1 MMLRKPLFLGALC
14 LAAGAAAQPTLTQS
28 TNGWVPVAG
37 GVGITSFNTNNP
49 ALFYSPGPAG
59 ADLAYS
65 FYTLD
70 DNGGYDRFLDATSI
84 TPTSATFP
92 TATVL
97 STNGGT
103 DTMAYKVDAS
113 GIELVGLRT
122 SLEGTV
128 AYSNGIVELP
138 FPCTFGTTWSDP
150 FSLSYTAGGFPITRT
165 GTINGIAD
173 GYGEIALP
181 NMVLPEVLRVK
192 VRKVQND
199 QTPLGV
205 VYRSYTTYYYY
216 DVNTRYPVMKISQD
230 TVIASGGSPATTY
243 VAEWQFGPGTGI
255 VDLAGAE
262 VVFNPYPNPT
272 QGRVDL
278 GMGQDELRAVEV
290 FTTTGELVSAE
301 MRTVSGSLTSVLD
314 LTALSAG
321 LYHVKVTAKDGRVGV
336 RRVVVE

>member
-1 MMLRKPLFLGALC
+1 MIGA
-14 LAAGAAAQPTLTQS
+14 
-28 TNGWVPVAG
+28 
-37 GVGITSFNTNNP
+37 
-49 ALFYSPGPAG
+49 
-59 ADLAYS
+59 
-65 FYTLD
+65 
-70 DNGGYDRFLDATSI
+70 
-84 TPTSATFP
+84 
-92 TATVL
+92 
-97 STNGGT
+97 
-103 DTMAYKVDAS
+103 
-113 GIELVGLRT
+113 
-122 SLEGTV
+122 
-128 AYSNGIVELP
+128 
-138 FPCTFGTTWSDP
+138 
-150 FSLSYTAGGFPITRT
+150 
-165 GTINGIAD
+165 
-173 GYGEIALP
+173 
-181 NMVLPEVLRVK
+181 
-192 VRKVQND
+192 
-199 QTPLGV
+199 
-205 VYRSYTTYYYY
+205 
-216 DVNTRYPVMKISQD
+216 D